1 MIVGQRHMSNTPIP
15 RKSDE
20 QFSKDIAQSWV
31 VADMR
36 EKIMAMKKAA
46 APPVDPNEPR
56 GEFLGLC
63 RSLVFGGKGK
73 MSDTTITVGD
83 DVFDVSDLQLEYRL
97 DRTMEPI
104 TQMEIAEDFRDVYMN
119 RKREFGKNLD
129 KIMDKLIAEKQ
140 KRTFT
145 NPETGKKYE
154 AENVYQIPV
163 RDRLTSKVYRNKL
176 ANKKKKLA
184 RKKNQTRNKR

>member
-1 MIVGQRHMSNTPIP
+1 
-15 RKSDE
+15 
-20 QFSKDIAQSWV
+20 
-31 VADMR
+31 
-36 EKIMAMKKAA
+36 
-46 APPVDPNEPR
+46 
-56 GEFLGLC
+56 
-63 RSLVFGGKGK
+63 
-73 MSDTTITVGD
+73 
-83 DVFDVSDLQLEYRL
+83 
-97 DRTMEPI
+97 MEPI

-163 RDRLTSKVYRNKL
+163 RDRLTSKVYRNKMD
-176 ANKKKKLA
+176 NKKKKLA
-184 RKKNQTRNKR
+184 RKKNKKREKR